1 MLNDQTIRSEFKSH
15 LLRRANKPK
24 ILVEE
29 LRIHDGNAIAD
40 IVAVYD
46 FMHGY
51 EIKGEND
58 KVSRLTV
65 QSSYYNTSFPY
76 LTLITTENHLQWAI
90 ENIDNFWGIIVAF
103 NGGTCIK
110 FRHVR
115 GAKSNPLFSTQ
126 KSLSMLWR
134 EELMNV
140 GAIINH
146 RSIRK
151 NDSRSVLAE
160 KITTSLRKSKAV
172 ELLSSAI
179 VKRYSNTLKDESHM
193 SA

>member
-15 LLRRANKPK
+15 LLRRANKPR

-40 IVAVYD
+40 IVAIYD

-51 EIKGEND
+51 EIKGESD
-58 KVSRLTV
+58 KVSRITV
-65 QSSYYNTSFPY
+65 QSGYYNTSFSY

-90 ENIDNFWGIIVAF
+90 ENIDSFWGIIVAF
-103 NGGTCIK
+103 NGGTRIK
-110 FRHVR
+110 FRHIR
-115 GAKSNPLFSTQ
+115 GAKSNPLFSTK

-134 EELMNV
+134 DELMNV
-140 GAIINH
+140 GTIINQC
-146 RSIRK
+146 SIRK
-151 NDSRSVLAE
+151 NDSRSVLAD
-160 KITTSLRKSKAV
+160 KITTLLNKSKAV

-179 VKRYSNTLKDESHM
+179 IKRYSDTLKDESHV